1 MFITQVPMLYIDAIF
16 HTISTLFLHHK
27 YTTTKNTDY
36 SYPSSFDWVVKNTI
50 GYDALFLATR
60 FVKLKYTRTTW
71 DLLHMLG
78 PFPPLFE
85 LLNYKTSNLSSNLD
99 YFDMPF

>member
-1 MFITQVPMLYIDAIF
+1 MLYIDAIF